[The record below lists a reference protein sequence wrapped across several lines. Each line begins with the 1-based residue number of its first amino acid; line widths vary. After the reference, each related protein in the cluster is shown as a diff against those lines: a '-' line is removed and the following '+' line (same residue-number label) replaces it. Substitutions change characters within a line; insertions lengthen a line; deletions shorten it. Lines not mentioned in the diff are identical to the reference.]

1 MSRKPKTVYLWGFVA
16 LLFLITGVGTSLAE
30 EFRLESVGFRAGF
43 SGSSSGEDFNQAE
56 FFLNCNLP
64 WLWDLGKR
72 WCLRPRLDA
81 SLGWL
86 GDRTDNAAI
95 GTLGPSLLI
104 FHGTFPVTLEGGIG
118 PTLLSQHDF
127 GVKDF
132 GIKLQFT
139 SHVGLNWDIT
149 SCVRLSYR
157 FQHMSNGGLSGHNPG
172 LNMHLL
178 GISYLF

>member
-1 MSRKPKTVYLWGFVA
+1 MSLNVKFAWLWSLA
-16 LLFLITGVGTSLAE
+16 TLLLLITAVATTSAE
-30 EFRLESVGFRAGF
+30 EFRLESVGVRAGF
-43 SGSSSGEDFNQAE
+43 SGSSSGKDFNQAE
-56 FFLNCNLP
+56 FLLNCNLP

-72 WCLRPRLDA
+72 WDLRPRLDA

-95 GTLGPSLLI
+95 AALGPSLLLS
-104 FHGTFPVTLEGGIG
+104 HGTFPVSFEGGIA

-127 GVKDF
+127 GAKDF

-139 SHVGLNWDIT
+139 SHAGLNWDIT
-149 SCVRLSYR
+149 SWLRLSYR
-157 FQHMSNGGLSGHNPG
+157 FQHMSNGGLSRHNPG
-172 LNMHLL
+172 LNMQMF